1 MEINITLHG
10 ILRDNLPRQAKGK
23 TTLTLPDNSTV
34 AEAVRQLNITRSVSA
49 AVNGTE
55 VELDHVLQDGEELQL
70 FQLIG
75 GG

>member
-23 TTLTLPDNSTV
+23 TTLTLPNSSTV
-34 AEAVRQLNITRSVSA
+34 AEAVQQLKITRSVSA

-55 VELDHVLQDGEELQL
+55 VDLDHVLQNGEELQL